1 MGPTII
7 IHQMPDGI
15 VHLMCSLCNARTTYL
30 PNDKATFDLF
40 RSEHLH
46 EGLEA
51 PLVVQKKVA
60 KGMKEFVTESVV
72 DKKDAWTATMGTFNV
87 HMGGNP
93 GRVVAI
99 SATALKLVAKL
110 SNFNVDVQGNN
121 FKYRGLC
128 GNCQEVYS
136 LTRENVL
143 SLDKGMCD
151 ENFENFLK
159 HHRHDGVAVDLPA
172 VEGRKFR

>member
-72 DKKDAWTATMGTFNV
+72 DKKDAWISLQFEVSIPHLGCIDNHKHEVPSWDNVKTFV
-87 HMGGNP
+87 HDQKETFKNDVHYRLALGVSKP
-93 GRVVAI
+93 SQIELPEVVGRR
-99 SATALKLVAKL
+99 
-110 SNFNVDVQGNN
+110 F
-121 FKYRGLC
+121 RG
-128 GNCQEVYS
+128 V
-136 LTRENVL
+136 
-143 SLDKGMCD
+143 K
-151 ENFENFLK
+151 
-159 HHRHDGVAVDLPA
+159 
-172 VEGRKFR
+172 

>member
-51 PLVVQKKVA
+51 PIELPEVV
-60 KGMKEFVTESVV
+60 
-72 DKKDAWTATMGTFNV
+72 
-87 HMGGNP
+87 
-93 GRVVAI
+93 GRR
-99 SATALKLVAKL
+99 
-110 SNFNVDVQGNN
+110 F
-121 FKYRGLC
+121 RG
-128 GNCQEVYS
+128 V
-136 LTRENVL
+136 
-143 SLDKGMCD
+143 K
-151 ENFENFLK
+151 
-159 HHRHDGVAVDLPA
+159 
-172 VEGRKFR
+172 